1 MHSETS
7 VSSKAPPTGG
17 AFLCFGPSGIAYFG
31 PVARR
36 TPIQLSLRTRIY
48 FTMLA
53 LILISFVLT
62 GVTAFYNF
70 KSQNE
75 EYNVERFRRKE
86 GAVQESMRYFL
97 QQRGGYIPPD
107 SIRMVFDDKICEL
120 ADVHRMDIHLFDL
133 RGNLLISSVP
143 FNNTVRD
150 EIEYTIFKQLTSGNT
165 RAEIEKQVNGIP
177 SILAYWYF
185 TDALGRQMAIT
196 NVQYDKTE
204 VNREELSSFLL
215 QLTQIYVVLFVGAA
229 ILAYFLSNYIT
240 KSLQHIGKR
249 MQQIRVDG
257 HNDPLQWSSDDEIGA
272 LVKEYNHML
281 QKVEDSAAQ
290 LARSERDAAWREMAK
305 QVAHEIKNP
314 LTPMK
319 LRVQHLQ
326 RSWEDEAP
334 NFEERLKQTGQTLIE
349 QIDSLAHIASEFSN
363 FAKMPRAQ
371 RVEVDLVAILEQS
384 SDLFADNGNV
394 TVTLHNLV
402 QGPAHVVADRE
413 QMKRVFTNLIK
424 NAVQAMVEDRP
435 GTIDITLTRNGDYY
449 HVAVADNG
457 KGIAPEDYGRIFVPN
472 FTTKSKGMGLGLAMV
487 KNIITSSGGHMTFTS
502 IQGEGT
508 TFTLQLPVNQSKT

>member
-1 MHSETS
+1 M
-7 VSSKAPPTGG
+7 
-17 AFLCFGPSGIAYFG
+17 
-31 PVARR
+31 ARR

-143 FNNTVRD
+143 FDNTVQD

-165 RAEIEKQVNGIP
+165 RAEIETQVNGIP

-257 HNDPLQWSSDDEIGA
+257 HNDPLDWSSDDEIGA

-290 LARSERDAAWREMAK
+290 LARSERETAWREMAK

-326 RSWEDEAP
+326 RSWEDDAP
-334 NFEERLKQTGQTLIE
+334 NFEDRLKQTGETLIE
-349 QIDSLAHIASEFSN
+349 QIDSLAHIANEFSN
-363 FAKMPRAQ
+363 FAKMPRATQ
-371 RVEVDLVAILEQS
+371 VDLDLAQILTQS
-384 SDLFADNGNV
+384 ADLFSESENV
-394 TVTLHNLV
+394 TITVHNHV
-402 QGPAHVVADRE
+402 QGPAMIRADRE
-413 QMKRVFTNLIK
+413 QMKRAFTNLIK

-435 GTIDITLTRNGDYY
+435 GTVDITLTQAGGHY
-449 HVAVADNG
+449 HVSVADNG
-457 KGIAPEDYGRIFVPN
+457 KGIAPEDYDRIFVPN
-472 FTTKSKGMGLGLAMV
+472 FTTKSTGMGLGLAMV
-487 KNIITSSGGHMTFTS
+487 KNIVTSSGGQIDFESTE
-502 IQGEGT
+502 GEGT
-508 TFTLQLPVNQSKT
+508 TFTLQLPANQG